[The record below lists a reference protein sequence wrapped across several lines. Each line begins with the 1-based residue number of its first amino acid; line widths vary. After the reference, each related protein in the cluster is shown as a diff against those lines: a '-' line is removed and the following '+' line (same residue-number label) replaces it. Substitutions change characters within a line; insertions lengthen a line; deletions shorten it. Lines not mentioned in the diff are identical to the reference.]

1 MAYLIVD
8 PCGKYPQQ
16 IMSFLAQLDR
26 GAVAVFTRPGRYML
40 WRDKWSKTLG
50 HLVLDKYLATKSPSA
65 RHLAA
70 EIQYSWPELDGIIPW
85 DEEGVMLAAELSHYL
100 DLGWNP
106 PDVIERCRDK
116 GVMKAWLRDH
126 GGVRVNDSAV
136 VTDADE
142 AIAFQ
147 RGVGSWPIV
156 VKPTAGSGSADVY
169 FAKDDGELLGACQNV
184 LEGRLGEVLLEE
196 FIGGRELCVNGIV
209 DRHHDLLVTDVW
221 SYERR
226 PSHGRMVYYKCTSV
240 PTFDPMFSL
249 LGEYAGQVVEA
260 MELRRAP
267 IHLEVKVDERG
278 PCLIEIGARLSGGNL
293 PVLAS
298 KLHGRSLI
306 ELTTCHWLADLPL
319 TGRDL
324 DYGRYDRR
332 RAAVLSG
339 IQEHT
344 VRPIR
349 KVHGAE
355 EVQSLPSFAG
365 FGILRPLG
373 TTARATID
381 LDTAAW
387 EVYLVADSVDQLE
400 RDSRLVRRLL
410 RYE

>member
-1 MAYLIVD
+1 MAYLIID

-16 IMSFLAQLDR
+16 IMEFLARMDR
-26 GAVAVFTRPGRYML
+26 GAVAVFTRPSRYLL
-40 WRDKWSKTLG
+40 WRDKWSKQLG
-50 HLVLDKYLATKSPSA
+50 HLVLDKYLKTKSPSVH
-65 RHLAA
+65 HLAA
-70 EIQYSWPELDGIIPW
+70 EIQQSWPSLDGIIPW
-85 DEEGVMLAAELSHYL
+85 DEDGVYLASQLSELL
-100 DLGWNP
+100 DLGWNTP
-106 PDVIERCRDK
+106 EVIERCRDK
-116 GVMKAWLRDH
+116 GVMKAWLREH
-126 GGVRVNDSAV
+126 GGPRVNASTV
-136 VTDADE
+136 VTDGEE
-142 AIAFQ
+142 AVAFQ
-147 RGVGSWPIV
+147 RKVDSWPIV

-169 FAKDDGELLGACQNV
+169 FASDDSELLSACQNV
-184 LEGRLGEVLLEE
+184 LDGRLGEVLLEE
-196 FIGGRELCVNGIV
+196 FIGGREFCVNGIV
-209 DRHHDLLVTDVW
+209 DRNHDLLVSDVW

-226 PSHGRMVYYKCTSV
+226 PNQDRMVYYECTSV
-240 PTFDPMFSL
+240 PTHDPVF
-249 LGEYAGQVVEA
+249 GQIGDYAARVVDA
-260 MELRRAP
+260 MKLRRAP
-267 IHLEVKVDERG
+267 IHMEVKVDEKG
-278 PCLIEIGARLSGGNL
+278 PCLIEVGARLSGGNL

-306 ELTTCHWLADLPL
+306 ELVTCHWLTDLPL

-324 DYGRYDRR
+324 NYARYDRR

-349 KVHGAE
+349 KVHGVE

-373 TTARATID
+373 TTAWATVD

-387 EVYLVADSVDQLE
+387 EVYLVADDVDQLE